1 MQINQILINKK
12 NAANDLSN
20 LKSKADKL
28 DIDKFETTPAGLSRL
43 SDIVKK
49 SCLKD

>member
-1 MQINQILINKK
+1 MQINQILINQK
-12 NAANDLSN
+12 NAASDLSN

-28 DIDKFETTPAGLSRL
+28 DIDKFETTPVDLSRL

-49 SCLKD
+49 SCQKD

>member
-1 MQINQILINKK
+1 MQINQILINQK
-12 NAANDLSN
+12 NAARDLSN

-28 DIDKFETTPAGLSRL
+28 DIDKFETTPVGLSRL

-49 SCLKD
+49 SC